1 MGLKK
6 FSSEFPGLY
15 IIKPDVFG
23 DSRGFFLEV
32 YNQKAFS
39 EIGLEDLE
47 FVQDN
52 LSRSSKGVL
61 RGLHFQIPPYTQ
73 GKLVT
78 VFEGSVLD
86 VAVDI
91 RVHSPT
97 YGKAFSYEI
106 RADEPT
112 FVYIPEGFAHGFQV
126 LSDTCLF
133 YYKCTNF
140 YNKQADQGIRWDDPA
155 LAIPWQDIPPILSP
169 KDLEHPNLA
178 EYESPFQEYIKLP
191 ASDSIIN

>member
-6 FSSEFPGLY
+6 FSSEFPGLF
-15 IIKPDVFG
+15 IIKPNVFG
-23 DSRGFFLEV
+23 DSRGFFMEI

-39 EIGLEDLE
+39 EIGLEGIN

-61 RGLHFQIPPYTQ
+61 RGLHFQTPPFTQ

-78 VFEGSVLD
+78 VLEGIVFD

-91 RVHSPT
+91 RVNSPT
-97 YGKAFSYEI
+97 YGKAFTYELK
-106 RADEPT
+106 ADEPT
-112 FVYIPEGFAHGFQV
+112 FIYIPEGFAHGFQV
-126 LSDTCLF
+126 ISDTCLF

-140 YNKQADQGIRWDDPA
+140 YNKEADRGLKWDDPE
-155 LAIPWQDIPPILSP
+155 LAIPWQDIPPVLSA
-169 KDLEHPNLA
+169 KDLEHPNLEA
-178 EYESPFQEYIKLP
+178 FESPFQEYIKLP